1 LFLKTI
7 ETGNITRT
15 AESFF
20 VSQSAVSQQLKQL
33 EEYFG
38 KPLFY
43 KDKTL
48 KLTAFG
54 NGIKSEIEQLVNYY
68 TNKEN
73 HILSLTKQSE
83 QTLNIIGK
91 SAFILTIFKKFLEK
105 NPIELHEL
113 QNSNNS
119 SICESIQKGKSH
131 IGFGEHESEYPNL
144 ESFEILHI
152 PVILSIHKN
161 HSLAAKEEI
170 EVNDLKNE
178 TLILYS
184 DQTYIGAKV
193 QDLFIHN
200 NFYPKDIIYS
210 NHSKIIQMMT
220 ELNYGIGFI
229 YSHTKET
236 DNKSLVYK
244 RIKGAAIQR
253 PYSLIYN
260 PMFITDYQKEI
271 IAMLKDFF
279 QKEDKRLNRIV

>member
-1 LFLKTI
+1 M
-7 ETGNITRT
+7 
-15 AESFF
+15 
-20 VSQSAVSQQLKQL
+20 
-33 EEYFG
+33 
-38 KPLFY
+38 
-43 KDKTL
+43 
-48 KLTAFG
+48 
-54 NGIKSEIEQLVNYY
+54 
-68 TNKEN
+68 
-73 HILSLTKQSE
+73 
-83 QTLNIIGK
+83 
-91 SAFILTIFKKFLEK
+91 
-105 NPIELHEL
+105 
-113 QNSNNS
+113 QNTNNS

-131 IGFGEHESEYPNL
+131 IGFGEHEAEYPNL

-152 PVILSIHKN
+152 PVILSINKEHP
-161 HSLAAKEEI
+161 LASKDDI

-229 YSHTKET
+229 YSHTKEA
-236 DNKSLVYK
+236 NKKLVYK
-244 RIKGAAIQR
+244 RLKNASIQR

-260 PMFITDYQKEI
+260 PMFITDYQKEVI
-271 IAMLKDFF
+271 SKLKDFF